1 MATRTP
7 RRTRRSVR
15 AMSNRPNRF
24 KQVQKRIRREKEGK
38 LPLFWYGGRDILT
51 KENWKALIDRYNPKD
66 LMETMD
72 KIEEKARLKGSGVPI
87 PETYMIVET
96 EEDLERFQMWVHGS
110 NGSFVIKPAKGH
122 GGAGILVVNKRVA
135 KRYILTSG
143 KGVEDG
149 YLIRHAKRI
158 IDGIYTKK
166 EPDRAL
172 VEERLVISRKLRELQ
187 TPGLLD
193 IRIVAFKGFPIMAM
207 TRLPTKMSGGKANIH
222 QGAIGAGISISE
234 GRIISATYLRK
245 NIKRHPT
252 SGKALI
258 GFKFNMWEDILEV
271 AAEAAGSMGLGF
283 VGVDLT
289 LAEGRGVVV
298 LEVNKRPGLEIQNA
312 NGAGMKRRIKWVQ
325 SFVRKNRIDHTVM
338 GPGLKAELSRT
349 WDAAGWKKVPPVGGT
364 EEE

>member
-1 MATRTP
+1 MR
-7 RRTRRSVR
+7 
-15 AMSNRPNRF
+15 NRPNRF
-24 KQVQKRIRREKEGK
+24 KQVQKRIRRDREGR

-51 KENWKALIDRYNPKD
+51 KENWKAFIDKYNPKE

-72 KIEEKARLKGSGVPI
+72 KIEEKVRLKEAGVPI
-87 PETYMIVET
+87 PETYMIVEF
-96 EEDLERFQMWVHGS
+96 EEDLDRFHQWMQGS
-110 NGSFVIKPAKGH
+110 SGSFVIKPAKGH
-122 GGAGILVVNKRVA
+122 GGAGVLVVNRRVA

-143 KGVEDG
+143 KGVEDAS
-149 YLIRHAKRI
+149 LVRHAKRI
-158 IDGIYTKK
+158 IEGVYTKK

-172 VEERLVISRKLRELQ
+172 IEERLVISRKLRELQ

-207 TRLPTKMSGGKANIH
+207 TRLPTKMSGGRANIH

-234 GRIISATYLRK
+234 GRIISATFLRK
-245 NIKRHPT
+245 NIKRHPM

-258 GFKFNMWEDILEV
+258 GFKFNMWEEILEV
-271 AAEAAGSMGLGF
+271 ASEAAGSMGLGF

-325 SFVRKNRIDHTVM
+325 RFVRKNRIDHNEM

-349 WDAAGWKKVPPVGGT
+349 WDAAGWKKTPQSPGEG